1 MLSLPRSTTHALINK
16 YILFFHHKLLG
27 LFDEERRG
35 EETKMFDE
43 NPEL

>member
-16 YILFFHHKLLG
+16 YIFF
-27 LFDEERRG
+27 FIINWDYYSTRG
-35 EETKMFDE
+35 EEETKMFDE

>member
-16 YILFFHHKLLG
+16 YIFF
-27 LFDEERRG
+27 FIINWDYSTRG
-35 EETKMFDE
+35 EEETKMFDE